1 MNSHTS
7 VQEEFLARG
16 YPIERMTFAGISEG
30 ELIKTASASLALPVV
45 GAALFASMVAVDL
58 GTQRALMC
66 KGSRINYYF
75 GIDLHK

>member
-30 ELIKTASASLALPVV
+30 ELIKTASASLAVPVV
-45 GAALFASMVAVDL
+45 GTALFASMVAVDL
-58 GTQRALMC
+58 GTQRALVY
-66 KGSRINYYF
+66 KGPRIH
-75 GIDLHK
+75 LHY